1 MRLLFVALA
10 GAILSAC
17 GPAPVPGGTVEF
29 RFTLSDQVKS
39 SPNLTDPLLGSV
51 YGNIFLQEDVGVF
64 GPRDGAMEFGA
75 VEVKNVDLRTEKTS
89 AENFITAKLPLGKYL
104 FLGFYD
110 VDGNGA
116 TKHDPD
122 KGDPVTLALTNK
134 FEITDGVQAKRIVL
148 FEIVFN

>member
-1 MRLLFVALA
+1 M
-10 GAILSAC
+10 
-17 GPAPVPGGTVEF
+17 GTVEF

-39 SPNLTDPLLGSV
+39 SPALTDPLLGTV

-64 GPRDGAMEFGA
+64 GPRDGAKEFGA

-89 AENFITAKLPLGKYL
+89 AANFITPKMALGKYV
-104 FLGFYD
+104 FLGFFD

-116 TKHDPD
+116 SVHDPD
-122 KGDPVTLALTNK
+122 KGDPATLALTNK
-134 FEITDGVQAKRIVL
+134 FEITDGAQTKRVIL